1 MKISNLLKTLVF
13 VICLPLL
20 LISCKSSDGKFK
32 LPGGD
37 ARKFPADPKKRV
49 EQNLKEGRGFRLS
62 GDDGLFGNSKGG
74 VFEFASSNELWRAS
88 LDILDFMPLAS
99 VNYSGGIII
108 TDWYNNT
115 ENTNESIKKIIGS
128 GHTRH
133 PVLGNERN
141 EVVGILLAK
150 DILPKLFKGS
160 IEFDITGML
169 RDLNVVPE
177 TKKIDSLLEEFK
189 EDRSHLA
196 VVMDEYGAICG
207 LITIEDILEELVG
220 EIEDEHDVELDEII
234 ELSKNTFSVDSKI
247 ELEEFI
253 SFFGLE
259 IDPLSIDA
267 ETLGGLFISKFGVLP
282 KIGDKIKIS
291 NVSIKV
297 LDTDSRRIK
306 KFKVTKNP

>member
-1 MKISNLLKTLVF
+1 MSEKQNNEESQPPSGFFGKIKKYFRNPFFIKTQSVSEVTDFLKDAVDQK
-13 VICLPLL
+13 VIDKEAES
-20 LISCKSSDGKFK
+20 IASKAIK
-32 LPGGD
+32 LGD
-37 ARKFPADPKKRV
+37 TTAKEIMVPKIDMV
-49 EQNLKEGRGFRLS
+49 TINIDEE
-62 GDDGLFGNSKGG
+62 
-74 VFEFASSNELWRAS
+74 
-88 LDILDFMPLAS
+88 
-99 VNYSGGIII
+99 
-108 TDWYNNT
+108 
-115 ENTNESIKKIIGS
+115 TNEIIKKIIDS
-128 GHTRH
+128 GHSRY

-160 IEFDITGML
+160 LEFDITGML